1 MGGTLLL
8 RGGSVRFGMMVR
20 VRSYEFRETWEVAA
34 PVDAVRDLLVD
45 LERYPEWWPQVVAV
59 ASLGPDDARVLC
71 RSTLPY
77 TLDLV
82 LHAVS
87 REAPRLEVEVAGDL
101 TGAVRWHLSPTAT
114 GTRLDFAQDV
124 TVQGRLLGW
133 ASYVGRP
140 LLAWNHD
147 RMMAGC
153 LAGLR
158 RQLALPV
165 GA

>member
-1 MGGTLLL
+1 MQAPFTFSG
-8 RGGSVRFGMMVR
+8 
-20 VRSYEFRETWEVAA
+20 TWEVAA
-34 PVDAVRDLLVD
+34 PTDAVQALLID

-87 REAPRLEVEVAGDL
+87 REAPLLEVEVAGDL
-101 TGAVRWHLSPTAT
+101 TGAVRWHRPPTAT
-114 GTRLDFAQDV
+114 RPRLDFAPDV
-124 TVQGRLLGW
+124 PVQGRLLGW

-153 LAGLR
+153 LEGLR

>member
-1 MGGTLLL
+1 MPLD
-8 RGGSVRFGMMVR
+8 
-20 VRSYEFRETWEVAA
+20 AA
-34 PVDAVRDLLVD
+34 
-45 LERYPEWWPQVVAV
+45 
-59 ASLGPDDARVLC
+59 
-71 RSTLPY
+71 
-77 TLDLV
+77 
-82 LHAVS
+82 LHA
-87 REAPRLEVEVAGDL
+87 RPGPARRLPEAPLLEVEVGGDL

-153 LAGLR
+153 LIGLR